1 MAINV
6 TCPSCLKRFQ
16 VSDKFAGKSGPC
28 PNCKKKIQ
36 IPELSEQVVIHA
48 PEDAGPK
55 DSAGKAILKP
65 IRRSE
70 TKIGTPVLVS
80 AIVAAIVV
88 VAIAAGL
95 GLSGEQPQTWLLMLG
110 SLLLAP
116 PVVFLGYWFLG
127 DDELQGFTG
136 RQLMARCGI
145 CSVGFAALWA
155 IYGFVPRYVSGYA
168 AMEEYSGLDMV
179 IFFPVMLVIGAFI
192 GVFVLDLEILQG
204 AMNYSLYLAVTF
216 LLAWLAGAHL
226 SEPLSGGDSQSA
238 PQRPSTN
245 TDSEEPEERPVI
257 PNLLN

>member
-1 MAINV
+1 MSINV

-65 IRRSE
+65 IRRTE

-80 AIVAAIVV
+80 AIVGAIAV

-95 GLSGEQPQTWLLMLG
+95 GLSGQQPQTWLLILG

-116 PVVFLGYWFLG
+116 PLVFLGYWFLR
-127 DDELQGFTG
+127 DDELEGFTG
-136 RQLMARCGI
+136 SQLTARCGI
-145 CSVGFAALWA
+145 CSIGFAALWA
-155 IYGFVPRYVSGYA
+155 IYGFVPQYVSGYSS
-168 AMEEYSGLDMV
+168 MEEYSGLDMV
-179 IFFPVMLVIGAFI
+179 IFFPVMLILGAFLA
-192 GVFVLDLEILQG
+192 VLVLDLEIAQG
-204 AMNYSLYLAVTF
+204 AMNYSLYLGATF

-226 SEPLSGGDSQSA
+226 SEPLSGGGSQSTPA
-238 PQRPSTN
+238 VPST
-245 TDSEEPEERPVI
+245 DSESEEPEERPII